1 MTQKW
6 PTIWKKS
13 KITPPYPKLISQQ
26 NIRSLYN
33 VRSVTARAFEKTVYN
48 NFSKEILKSYL
59 SQNQFAYR
67 QGGSCINALIK
78 MHHNILKALDNS
90 NTKAVRLFSM
100 DFSKAFDNVKHNLL
114 VEKLKNNPLSP

>member
-1 MTQKW
+1 MLHQL
-6 PTIWKKS
+6 
-13 KITPPYPKLISQQ
+13 YSQ
-26 NIRSLYN
+26 SL
-33 VRSVTARAFEKTVYN
+33 REKTVYD

-90 NTKAVRLFSM
+90 KTKAVRLFSM
-100 DFSKAFDNVKHNLL
+100 DLSKTFDNVKHSLF
-114 VEKLKNNPLSP
+114 VEELKVVYHKRKLFF